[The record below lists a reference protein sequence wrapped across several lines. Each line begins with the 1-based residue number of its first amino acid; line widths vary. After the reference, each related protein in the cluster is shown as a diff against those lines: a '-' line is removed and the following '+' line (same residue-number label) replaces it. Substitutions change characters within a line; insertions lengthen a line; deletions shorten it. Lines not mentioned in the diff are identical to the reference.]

1 MSLSGNRILLVDD
14 DPCILEALESALLLE
29 GYEVLLA
36 RDGKE
41 GLMRAERDRPDL
53 IVMDLV
59 MPRWSGLTIL
69 EHLRKNPRSHVPIIM
84 MSGLEQ
90 QGLRPFVEAQGVE
103 VFLHKPFCLDAFI
116 EKVHEILPSLALVPA
131 GV

>member
-1 MSLSGNRILLVDD
+1 MSVSGNRILLVED
-14 DPCILEALESALLLE
+14 DPLILEALEAVLLLE

-103 VFLHKPFCLDAFI
+103 VFLRKPFCLDLFL
-116 EKVHEILPSLALVPA
+116 EKVQEILPTSVLVSV

>member
-1 MSLSGNRILLVDD
+1 MTALGNRILLVDD
-14 DPCILEALESALLLE
+14 DPHILEALQAALLLE

-36 RDGKE
+36 CDGKE
-41 GLMRAERDRPDL
+41 GLMRAELERPDL

-90 QGLRPFVEAQGVE
+90 EGLRHFVEARGVE
-103 VFLHKPFCLDAFI
+103 LFLRKPFCLDAFI
-116 EKVHEILPSLALVPA
+116 SKVHEILPCHILAEA